1 MTSIGQGLFDDFN
14 IFKTM
19 VDADLKAHEIRL
31 DAAQKN
37 QILNAVSWRDEQ
49 AAKVIKKVHKLN
61 GSKLDAL
68 LIKLNTTAE
77 NLPNHGYWH
86 HEKTD
91 EYIEYKADSD
101 LRDHENIPLNDDIH
115 AYFLREVRP
124 HVHDAWLDISSVKI
138 GYEVSF
144 NRYFYLHESM
154 RDLSEVANEILQ
166 LEKETEGLLKRLV
179 SLTGKGA
186 P

>member
-1 MTSIGQGLFDDFN
+1 MGWVYDKYGDDVYTNLKDHNQAIQGYLERAGITLSPKNQKALLDLKTWIAQRDLMEVAERLMTSIGQGLFDDFN

-91 EYIEYKADSD
+91 EYIE
-101 LRDHENIPLNDDIH
+101 I
-115 AYFLREVRP
+115 RP
-124 HVHDAWLDISSVKI
+124 TAIC
-138 GYEVSF
+138 
-144 NRYFYLHESM
+144 
-154 RDLSEVANEILQ
+154 
-166 LEKETEGLLKRLV
+166 ETTRIYR
-179 SLTGKGA
+179 
-186 P
+186 